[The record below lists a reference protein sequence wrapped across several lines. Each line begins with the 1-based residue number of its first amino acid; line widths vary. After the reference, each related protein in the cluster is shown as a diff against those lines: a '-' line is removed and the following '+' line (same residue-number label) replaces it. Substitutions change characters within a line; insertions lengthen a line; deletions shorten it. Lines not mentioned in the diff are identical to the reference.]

1 MIKLIYR
8 EPKEGYGVAE
18 RSGEYIETSSMY
30 SLPKE
35 LKTKAEREAY
45 LRYYCEH
52 NGILRYEGDIQ
63 V

>member
-8 EPKEGYGVAE
+8 QPKQGYGHKE
-18 RSGEYIETSSMY
+18 RSGEYVETSSMY
-30 SLPKE
+30 TLPKE
-35 LKTKAEREAY
+35 LTSKAEREAY

-52 NGILRYEGDIQ
+52 YGILRYEGDTQ